1 MSGARNPNSHS
12 RFAYAFAGLLVRRPG
27 AVLLVLLALL
37 GLSTWGTLKLR
48 INSNQLDLI
57 SQDLPE
63 VKDVKQVIDM
73 VGGSGFLMLALRADD
88 EAALK
93 KTADDVAGIVQ
104 ADKENVRNVSYKL
117 PVEFIQQNMV
127 LFVKTE
133 DLVEGKR
140 RIMEFLRDKL
150 KRSNPF
156 FIDLGGSKP
165 VELNMQDLVDKYSS
179 IGKKSIR
186 DDYNISNDK
195 KMLLILIKPMW
206 DNTEIGKTKAYLDR
220 LNAQLAEYSKQPGSV
235 QLVEDYDRDSSSKP
249 DMKGKIAYGFT
260 GSYKT
265 TVDDSFAIEESL
277 HPVTIL
283 ALVAIFAIT
292 IVFFRKWAP
301 TLIVVSGTVMGTVY
315 TLGFTYATVGEL
327 NMITSILGG
336 ILMGFGIDYGIHFI
350 FRTRL
355 ELGAGKPYDVA
366 IRDAF
371 VNAGRPAA
379 VAAVVTGGSF
389 FVLMV
394 SEFRG
399 FSQFGF
405 LAGCGT
411 LILGLTLFLWSAS
424 LLALAGRFN
433 PALPQKLIGVMRP
446 PPTNSATSGKEL
458 RIPKPG
464 LVLAISTA
472 VVALICAAAVPW
484 AGLDA
489 ETPKVVTI
497 ENNKK
502 VERVAFMDRLKHG
515 VGFDYN
521 TRALIPDGMSSVQ
534 LQDEINDRFNIS
546 SDPMAI
552 YTKDLDEAEG
562 VYREL
567 TKNAHKYPSID
578 QVVSIFT
585 FVPPEATAKAN
596 AKVLEEWKAELK
608 ELEEQGFST
617 AALPPEMQDKAE
629 FFKKVL
635 DAKPFDVH
643 GVPANYAAQFKN
655 LPTALPE
662 NQGYLTY
669 IYAGV
674 DLLDGKKMMKFS
686 DETRAIRATYSPG
699 MFDKDAWDPS
709 GPTAEKEF
717 RAAGATQLYARLA
730 RIVLWDGKVTVIL
743 TALWILAMH
752 FLDFRNV
759 KLALASVIPLGV
771 GVAMMLGIM
780 SLTDLRLNFMNII
793 ILPILLGFGV
803 SHGLYL
809 LHRFLE
815 GTSPL
820 VALRSVGA
828 AVASST
834 LTAVAGF
841 AALLIAEHNGLKS
854 MGTVACIGLITTL
867 LVSFTVLAAVMQ
879 LMHDRRQKEAGHG
892 SGTPVPGAEDS
903 TTKAA

>member
-1 MSGARNPNSHS
+1 MSSARDPNAHS
-12 RFAYAFAGLLVRRPG
+12 RFAYSFAGLLVRRPG
-27 AVLLVLLALL
+27 TILLVLLALL
-37 GLSTWGTLKLR
+37 GLSLWGTLKLR

-57 SQDLPE
+57 SQELQE

-73 VGGSGFLMLALRADD
+73 VGGSGFLMLALRSSD
-88 EAALK
+88 EATMKA
-93 KTADDVAGIVQ
+93 TADDIARMLE

-133 DLVEGKR
+133 DLIEGKR
-140 RIMEFLRDKL
+140 RIMAFLRDKL

-165 VELNMQDLVDKYSS
+165 VELDMQDLVDKYSS
-179 IGKKSIR
+179 VGKKSIR
-186 DDYNISNDK
+186 DDYNISNDQ

-206 DNTEIGKTKAYLDR
+206 DTTDIGKTKAYLDK
-220 LNAQLAEYSKQPGSV
+220 LQGDLAAYSQRPGAV
-235 QLVEDYDRDSSSKP
+235 KLVEDYDPNSHLRDGAKENG
-249 DMKGKIAYGFT
+249 GKAQRIAYGFT

-265 TVDDSFAIEESL
+265 TVDDSYAMEESL
-277 HPVTIL
+277 EPVTLYAL
-283 ALVAIFAIT
+283 AAIFVIT
-292 IVFFRKWAP
+292 IIFFRKLAP
-301 TLIVVSGTVMGTVY
+301 TFIVVSGTVIGTLY

-411 LILGLTLFLWSAS
+411 LILGLTLFVWSAS
-424 LLALAGRFN
+424 LLALAGRLN
-433 PALPQKLIGVMRP
+433 PALPQKLIGVMKP
-446 PPTNSATSGKEL
+446 PPANSATGQEL
-458 RIPKPG
+458 RIPRPG
-464 LVLAISTA
+464 LVLGISTA
-472 VVALICAAAVPW
+472 AVALICAAAVPW

-489 ETPKVVTI
+489 ELPKGVQLGFL
-497 ENNKK
+497 E
-502 VERVAFMDRLKHG
+502 RLKYG
-515 VGFDYN
+515 VNFNYN
-521 TRALIPDGMSSVQ
+521 TRALIPDGMSSVV
-534 LQDEINDRFNIS
+534 LQDEINERFNIS

-567 TKNAHKYPSID
+567 TQHPEKYPSID

-585 FVPPEATAKAN
+585 FVPPEATARAN
-596 AKVLEEWKAELK
+596 AQVLEEWKQEMAQLEAE
-608 ELEEQGFST
+608 GFTT
-617 AALPPEMQDKAE
+617 AALPPEMQDRAE

-643 GVPANYAAQFKN
+643 GVPANYTAQFKN
-655 LPTALPE
+655 LPTAQPE
-662 NQGYLTY
+662 NQGYLTF

-674 DLLDGKKMMKFS
+674 DLMDGKKMLEFA
-686 DETRAIRATYSPG
+686 DETRSIAATYKPG
-699 MFDKDAWDPS
+699 AFDKDAWDPA
-709 GPTAEKEF
+709 GPTAQKEF

-730 RIVLWDGKVTVIL
+730 RIVLWDGKLTVVL

-841 AALLIAEHNGLKS
+841 AALLAAAHNGLRS
-854 MGTVACIGLITTL
+854 MGLVACIGLITTL
-867 LVSFTVLAAVMQ
+867 VVSFTVLAAVMQ
-879 LMHDRRQKEAGHG
+879 LMHDRRQREAGKA
-892 SGTPVPGAEDS
+892 SGAGHTAAPGEKSDV
-903 TTKAA
+903 KAA

>member
-1 MSGARNPNSHS
+1 MSGAPRNPNSHS
-12 RFAYAFAGLLVRRPG
+12 RFAYAFAELLVRRPG
-27 AVLLVLLALL
+27 TILAVLLTLLAV
-37 GLSTWGTLKLR
+37 STWATLKLR

-73 VGGSGFLMLALRADD
+73 VGGSGFLMLALRSTD
-88 EAALK
+88 EAAMK
-93 KTADDVAGIVQ
+93 RTADDIAGMLE
-104 ADKENVRNVSYKL
+104 ADKQNVRTVSYKL

-140 RIMEFLRDKL
+140 RIMAFLEDKL
-150 KRSNPF
+150 RRSNPF
-156 FIDLGGSKP
+156 YIDMGATKP
-165 VELNMQDLVDKYSS
+165 VELDMQDLVDKYSS
-179 IGKKSIR
+179 VGKKSIR
-186 DDYNISNDK
+186 DDYNISSDK
-195 KMLLILIKPMW
+195 KMVLILVKPMW
-206 DNTEIGKTKAYLDR
+206 DTTEIGKTKDYLDK
-220 LNAQLAEYSKQPGSV
+220 LNKDLAAYSTQAGKV
-235 QLVEDYDRDSSSKP
+235 KLVEDYKLMGDSNL
-249 DMKGKIAYGFT
+249 IAYGYT

-277 HPVTIL
+277 QPVTVI
-283 ALVAIFAIT
+283 ALVTIFAIT
-292 IVFFRKWAP
+292 ILFFRKLAP
-301 TLIVVSGTVMGTVY
+301 TFIVVSGTVIGTIY
-315 TLGFTYATVGEL
+315 TLGFTYATIGEL

-336 ILMGFGIDYGIHFI
+336 ILMGFGIDYGIHFT

-366 IRDAF
+366 IIDAF

-379 VAAVVTGGSF
+379 VAAIVTGGSF

-411 LILGLTLFLWSAS
+411 LILGLTLFVWSAS
-424 LLALAGRFN
+424 LLALVGRIN
-433 PALPQKLIGVMRP
+433 PEWPKKLIGEMKP
-446 PPTNSATSGKEL
+446 PPVNSSSGQEL
-458 RIPKPG
+458 RIPRPG
-464 LVLAISTA
+464 LVLGVSTA
-472 VVALICAAAVPW
+472 IVALICAAAVPW
-484 AGLDA
+484 AGTGEPPEGALSFFD
-489 ETPKVVTI
+489 
-497 ENNKK
+497 
-502 VERVAFMDRLKHG
+502 RVKHG
-515 VGFDYN
+515 VGFNYN
-521 TRALIPDGMSSVQ
+521 TRALIPDGMSSVL
-534 LQDEINDRFNIS
+534 LQDEINVRFNIS
-546 SDPMAI
+546 SDPMAV

-567 TKNAHKYPSID
+567 TQNAHKYPSID

-596 AKVLEEWKAELK
+596 EKVLQEWKQDMAN
-608 ELEEQGFST
+608 LEARGFSIS
-617 AALPPEMQDKAE
+617 ALPPDMQDKAT
-629 FFKKVL
+629 FFMKVL

-643 GVPANYAAQFKN
+643 GVPDNYKAQFKN
-655 LPTALPE
+655 LPTAQ
-662 NQGYLTY
+662 NKGYLTF
-669 IYAGV
+669 IYSSV
-674 DLLDGKKMMKFS
+674 DLFDGQKMMQFA
-686 DETRAIRATYSPG
+686 DETRGIPVTYNPG
-699 MFDKDAWDPS
+699 RFDKDDFDPP
-709 GPTAEKEF
+709 GPTAQKEF
-717 RAAGATQLYARLA
+717 RAAGATQLYAKLA
-730 RIVLWDGKVTVIL
+730 RIVLWDGKVTVVL

-752 FLDFRNV
+752 FLDFRNA

-780 SLTDLRLNFMNII
+780 SLTGLRLNFMNII

-841 AALLIAEHNGLKS
+841 AALLAAKHNGLRS
-854 MGTVACIGLITTL
+854 MGMVACIGLITTL
-867 LVSFTVLAAVMQ
+867 VVSFTVLAAVMQ
-879 LMHDRRQKEAGHG
+879 LMHDRRRRESAPGGDAPQAGG
-892 SGTPVPGAEDS
+892 GEDS
-903 TTKAA
+903 STRAA

>member
-1 MSGARNPNSHS
+1 MSGDRNPNSHS
-12 RFAYAFAGLLVRRPG
+12 RFAQAFAGLLVRRPG
-27 AVLLVLLALL
+27 AVLLVMLALL
-37 GLSTWGTLKLR
+37 AVSLWGTSKLH

-57 SQDLPE
+57 SQDLEE

-73 VGGSGFLMLALRADD
+73 VGGSGFLMVALRSED

-93 KTADDVAGIVQ
+93 RTADDLAKIMQ
-104 ADKENVRNVSYKL
+104 DDKENVRNVSYKL

-140 RIMEFLRDKL
+140 RIMAFLRDKL

-165 VELNMQDLVDKYSS
+165 VELDMQDLVDKYSS

-195 KMLLILIKPMW
+195 KMLMLLVKPMW
-206 DNTEIGKTKAYLDR
+206 DNTEIGKTKDYLERLKGQIDAYS
-220 LNAQLAEYSKQPGSV
+220 AQPGKV
-235 QLVEDYDRDSSSKP
+235 KLVEDYKLMGD
-249 DMKGKIAYGFT
+249 GKTIAYGFT

-277 HPVTIL
+277 EPVTLI
-283 ALVAIFAIT
+283 ALGSIFLIT
-292 IVFFRKWAP
+292 IIFFRKLAP
-301 TLIVVSGTVMGTVY
+301 TFLVVIGTVVGTIY

-336 ILMGFGIDYGIHFI
+336 ILLGFGIDYGIHFI

-366 IRDAF
+366 IQDA
-371 VNAGRPAA
+371 VMNAGRPAA
-379 VAAVVTGGSF
+379 VAAVVTAGSF

-405 LAGCGT
+405 LAGAGT
-411 LILGLTLFLWSAS
+411 LILGLTLFCWSAS
-424 LLALAGRFN
+424 FLALAGRIN
-433 PALPQKLIGVMRP
+433 PELPQKLIGVMKP
-446 PPTNSATSGKEL
+446 PPTNSATTGKEL
-458 RIPKPG
+458 RIPKPKM
-464 LVLAISTA
+464 VLGISTA
-472 VVALICAAAVPW
+472 IVALICAAAVPW
-484 AGLDA
+484 AGS
-489 ETPKVVTI
+489 EEPPKG
-497 ENNKK
+497 
-502 VERVAFMDRLKHG
+502 VELGFFERLKYG
-515 VGFDYN
+515 VSFNYN
-521 TRALIPDGMSSVQ
+521 TRALIPDGMSSVL
-534 LQDEINDRFNIS
+534 LQDEINERFNIS

-567 TKNAHKYPSID
+567 TQNAHKYPSID

-585 FVPPEATAKAN
+585 FVPPAETAAAN
-596 AKVLEEWKAELK
+596 AKVLEEWKAEMQQ
-608 ELEEQGFST
+608 LEDEGFSV
-617 AALPPEMQDKAE
+617 AALPPEMQANAD

-643 GVPANYAAQFKN
+643 GVPANYSAQFRN
-655 LPTALPE
+655 LPSAKPE
-662 NQGYLTY
+662 NHGYLTY
-669 IYAGV
+669 IYASV
-674 DLLDGKKMMKFS
+674 DLMDGQKMLKFS
-686 DETRAIRATYSPG
+686 DETKVIKATYAPG
-699 MFDKDAWDPS
+699 KFDQDAWDPKT
-709 GPTAEKEF
+709 PTVEKEF

-730 RIVLWDGKVTVIL
+730 RIVLWDGKVTVVL

-780 SLTDLRLNFMNII
+780 ALTGLRLNFMNII

-834 LTAVAGF
+834 LTAVVAF
-841 AALLIAEHNGLKS
+841 AALLAAAHNGLRS
-854 MGTVACIGLITTL
+854 MGLVACIGLITTL
-867 LVSFTVLAAVMQ
+867 VVSFTVLAAVMQ
-879 LMHDRRQKEAGHG
+879 LMYDRRQRESGASSGEGG
-892 SGTPVPGAEDS
+892 STGGGKDTEP
-903 TTKAA
+903 KAA